1 MSLYKRSGL
10 KLRLSDIAFTLEDI
24 EYRTISD
31 FTKYYYPTD
40 IIKPNYP
47 KFDARFE

>member
-10 KLRLSDIAFTLEDI
+10 NLRLSNIPYTLEDI

-31 FTKYYYPTD
+31 FMKYYYPTNM
-40 IIKPNYP
+40 IKPSCQ
-47 KFDARFE
+47 KFDV